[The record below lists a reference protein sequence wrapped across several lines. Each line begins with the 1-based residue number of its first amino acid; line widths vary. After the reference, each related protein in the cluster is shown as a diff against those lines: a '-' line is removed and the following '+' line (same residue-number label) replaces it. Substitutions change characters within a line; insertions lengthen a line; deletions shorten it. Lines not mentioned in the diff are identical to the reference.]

1 MTEPVARMYFAQIV
15 DAIHYLHS
23 AGIVHRDLKAE
34 NLLLSHDSRTIK
46 IAGQSLCPS
55 VLLVTHVSH
64 VPDFGFSNY
73 FTPDSLLS
81 TWCGSP
87 PYAAPELFE
96 GRHYD
101 GPKADIWS
109 LGVVLYV
116 LVCGALPFDG
126 HTLQNLRSVF
136 RRTHVSHPDRE
147 TDCRTR
153 VLSGKFRIPYFMS
166 CDCEHLIRHMLVVDA
181 EKRFSLHQIKQHRW
195 FTAAPTTG
203 FADDLLNSPTA
214 MSQAAS
220 FGLSGDSCD
229 TGSCDPDDWE
239 DCDLPLVD
247 WIARELGLESS
258 TPVLDSVTGRA
269 YDHFYAM
276 YHLLRDSRGCS
287 SAPPSPPLLPVVA
300 ASQQR
305 KSSITT
311 GVVARD
317 SVTVPSASGDH
328 RVTSPV
334 TPAAT
339 TLTVAASCQRRHT
352 FGPDGTAAPATCS
365 QTMFTPPLLF
375 LTPPTGGVSATAA
388 THNLPTADP
397 NYPISHMDLLKPP
410 QVLLIN
416 NTGRRASDG
425 QATYSSMCAS
435 SMLPMDTVREMPAPL
450 TCASTTTI
458 DTQSQPQFVFPAQ
471 LQQLHQQYLVT
482 SSLLPDAPASVAST
496 PSPPAG
502 FGPIVTP
509 SPSPPYSYT
518 PPPVPVERPS
528 VRPRKRHSLTDT
540 SRRTQIPGLSD
551 R

>member
-1 MTEPVARMYFAQIV
+1 M
-15 DAIHYLHS
+15 
-23 AGIVHRDLKAE
+23 
-34 NLLLSHDSRTIK
+34 
-46 IAGQSLCPS
+46 
-55 VLLVTHVSH
+55 
-64 VPDFGFSNY
+64 
-73 FTPDSLLS
+73 
-81 TWCGSP
+81 
-87 PYAAPELFE
+87 
-96 GRHYD
+96 
-101 GPKADIWS
+101 
-109 LGVVLYV
+109 LYV

-126 HTLQNLRSVF
+126 HTLQNLRSVATYTQVLF
-136 RRTHVSHPDRE
+136 LQ

-195 FTAAPTTG
+195 FTAAPATG
-203 FADDLLNSPTA
+203 FADDLLNSPA
-214 MSQAAS
+214 SQV
-220 FGLSGDSCD
+220 LTDDSCD
-229 TGSCDPDDWE
+229 ISGCDPEDWE

-247 WIARELGLESS
+247 WITRELGLESS
-258 TPVLDSVTGRA
+258 APVLESVTGRA

-317 SVTVPSASGDH
+317 AATVPPTSGEP
-328 RVTSPV
+328 RITSPMTAGV
-334 TPAAT
+334 A

-352 FGPDGTAAPATCS
+352 FGPDGTSAPTTSS

-375 LTPPTGGVSATAA
+375 LTPPTSGVSATTA

-397 NYPISHMDLLKPP
+397 NYPISHMDLLKLP

-435 SMLPMDTVREMPAPL
+435 SMLPIAMDTVREVQAPL

-458 DTQSQPQFVFPAQ
+458 DTQSQPQFVFPGQ

-502 FGPIVTP
+502 FGPVVTP
-509 SPSPPYSYT
+509 SPSPPYSFT

-540 SRRTQIPGLSD
+540 SRRNQVPGLSD